1 MRAFDDLSALPPL
14 AVWNG
19 ILART
24 IHGERV
30 TLAVVELD
38 GGSVASEHSHEN
50 EQLGI
55 VLQGSVR
62 FRVGTEERELGPG
75 DTWRVPANV
84 PHEVHAGPE
93 GAVVID
99 VFGPP
104 RDDWAALESHA
115 PQTPRWP

>member
-1 MRAFDDLSALPPL
+1 MSAFDELSGLPRL

-19 ILART
+19 VLARAV
-24 IHGERV
+24 HGERV

-38 GGSVASEHSHEN
+38 ADSVVSEHSHEN

-55 VLQGSVR
+55 VLRGSVR
-62 FRVGTEERELGPG
+62 FRVATEERELGPG
-75 DTWRVPANV
+75 ETWRIPANA
-84 PHEVHAGPE
+84 PHEVHAGPD

-104 RDDWAALESHA
+104 RNDWAALESLA
-115 PQTPRWP
+115 PETPRWP